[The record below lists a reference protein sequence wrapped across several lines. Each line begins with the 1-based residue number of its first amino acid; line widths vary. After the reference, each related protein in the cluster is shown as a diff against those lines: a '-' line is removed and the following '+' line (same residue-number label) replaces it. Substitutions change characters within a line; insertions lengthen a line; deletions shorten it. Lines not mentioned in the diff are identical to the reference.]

1 MFMSEMV
8 QTFYEVEDKRLS
20 NFTRVVAHRTAC
32 GSLCRNNAYV
42 GLLVLYHTERLRDS

>member
-1 MFMSEMV
+1 MSEMV

-32 GSLCRNNAYV
+32 GSLCRNNV